1 MNDPYYWQEQAVPS
15 QAVEHPQATTVLL
28 LGVLS
33 VFCCG
38 ALGPV
43 AWVLG
48 KRAMDQIEASQG
60 ALGGR
65 TQVLVG
71 YILGVVGTILMALI
85 GILFFLMVLGGNA
98 DGNA

>member
-1 MNDPYYWQEQAVPS
+1 MNDPYYWHEQQVPS

-28 LGVLS
+28 LGALS

-48 KRAMDQIEASQG
+48 RRALEQIDQSGG
-60 ALGGR
+60 AFGGR

-71 YILGVVGTILMALI
+71 YILGIVGTVFMVLI
-85 GILFFLMVLGGNA
+85 GILFFLMLIGGNA
-98 DGNA
+98 